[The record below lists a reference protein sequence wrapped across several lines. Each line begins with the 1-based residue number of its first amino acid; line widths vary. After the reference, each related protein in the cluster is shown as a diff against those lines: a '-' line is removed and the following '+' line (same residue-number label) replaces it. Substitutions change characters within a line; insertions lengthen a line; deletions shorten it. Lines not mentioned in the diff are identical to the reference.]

1 MERES
6 VVCLCTPW
14 RH

>member
-6 VVCLCTPW
+6 
-14 RH
+14 H

>member
-6 VVCLCTPW
+6 VVLL
-14 RH
+14 

>member
-6 VVCLCTPW
+6 KVNL
-14 RH
+14 

>member
-6 VVCLCTPW
+6 
-14 RH
+14 